1 MLFKI
6 KKPEKLC
13 LFWQVTQLLQ
23 LVPTWE
29 IFGLLLLRLWKWMC
43 DINFSSSWPK
53 RIRQQT
59 EAIGK
64 KSTAVH
70 SDWEEG
76 IKYVF

>member
-1 MLFKI
+1 M
-6 KKPEKLC
+6 
-13 LFWQVTQLLQ
+13 
-23 LVPTWE
+23 
-29 IFGLLLLRLWKWMC
+29 R

-70 SDWEEG
+70 SDWEDG
-76 IKYVF
+76 IKYLFDLSEFCYFEVANLIYQNFVTMKSRI